1 MFLLTRMIKILT
13 TTYVPHGM
21 YDMIQV
27 IKMTNTITYI

>member
-1 MFLLTRMIKILT
+1 MFILTRIIKILT

-27 IKMTNTITYI
+27 TKVTNKITYI